1 LCNGVINFEFYFISS
16 CGLFFARFQMYSR
29 KVENSASL
37 MNKMENI
44 IHSGQFMSSH
54 VHENK
59 PEEEEE
65 IDIVS
70 DSSMESSSELMP
82 DVADANPV
90 TFYKFGPKTSQSI
103 AIDTSLTK
111 LNRCIQIVYQEG
123 KLITP
128 KWKNF
133 QGLKIAWADRVRLN
147 NVIWRAWYIQFV
159 ENVPPKYCFFSIPE
173 EDWHKKPQIPIVE
186 GMFWKR
192 RTETITS
199 QYMRWRR
206 FFLKHLHKRR
216 SHKSESPTDLKR
228 SFDEHDSLFNFRP
241 TTPLHSNTAF
251 EYDDLNNWFTDT
263 LFSSLNQPYLFP
275 NPKEMAQA
283 GNADIIQPGLIQL
296 QPSLEE
302 IMGTLDSGNGL
313 LSCEADLPLLMNI
326 SSCTKKHNQQEQ
338 QQHAS
343 TISTTAVANENN
355 SNNKNNSSS
364 NTDNNNNNKLSYVD
378 HGLLIDYDNAGRGGQ
393 STSYQS
399 GSGATFEYSN
409 SNTTSYC
416 EPYMPQMAAAGS
428 LNNRVVQYSMAKT
441 WADGAATTPFC
452 PYDEPQPTA
461 GDYFGQAVV
470 SAHNGP
476 SDFVSAYSV
485 VASSAS
491 VSSSACSSSSPSSSS
506 LSSSSSANST
516 TASVTVVAAAKRQRS
531 SKAKQQPQQQQGR
544 SLGTR
549 GERGKRRRTIQLDK
563 QLNVQPENYNDKT
576 VLGNAELAELS
587 RVACVKDKLM
597 CTVST
602 SGEAKGCCQS
612 SHNVI
617 TSSGHVGVGGVGVG
631 VGGYGLQQQQ
641 QQQQQQ
647 HQQQLQL
654 QLQSFG
660 NPFSPQSC
668 ILRPIPISL
677 GRGEP
682 SAFTSFNSPS
692 SNQLSPL
699 GGLSLS
705 PSQSPAASC
714 ALGMLGPSTSGVAS
728 SVPTPPS
735 PFNLT
740 QSMGTIPLLQN
751 RAVKSDGS
759 VVLFPTVGS
768 VQVPLASYS
777 NSNVV
782 GLSLPTSSICSE
794 NLTNVSSNS
803 CFEPLG
809 RSSTS
814 AQPFEKLCTE
824 LHKTTNNNNTSVTG
838 PVMSQDGSKIQLE
851 LCADS
856 SADRNERKRMQHL
869 QAEQYRRSALKEG
882 FDILEELVFDG
893 KLAATTR
900 PTNAMI
906 LNQAASEIRSLR
918 KVNVGNEKMIDAM
931 KAEVE
936 KLNAKIS
943 AYQRNLASSH
953 QGVVSTN
960 SFEDVVRVYMKQ
972 KFQKN
977 WKLWLLW
984 QLVQP
989 LYESYRK
996 EVTGQTSAEMMSS
1009 VQEWLAKHCNPTTV
1023 RPALSALLVRLATD
1037 SPILTNP
1044 QQFQL
1049 WIGKIVSEMQQ

>member
-16 CGLFFARFQMYSR
+16 CGLFIARFQMYSR

-70 DSSMESSSELMP
+70 DGSMESSSELVP

-133 QGLKIAWADRVRLN
+133 QGLKIAWTDRVRLN

-241 TTPLHSNTAF
+241 TTPLPAF
-251 EYDDLNNWFTDT
+251 EYDDLSNWFTDT

-313 LSCEADLPLLMNI
+313 LSCEADSPLLMNI
-326 SSCTKKHNQQEQ
+326 SSCTKKQNQQQQ

-343 TISTTAVANENN
+343 TITTTAAAVANENSN
-355 SNNKNNSSS
+355 NNKNNSSN
-364 NTDNNNNNKLSYVD
+364 NTDNNNNNNKLSYVD
-378 HGLLIDYDNAGRGGQ
+378 HGLLIDYDNAGGGAQ

-399 GSGATFEYSN
+399 GSGATFEYNN
-409 SNTTSYC
+409 SNATSYC

-428 LNNRVVQYSMAKT
+428 LDNRVVQYSMAKT
-441 WADGAATTPFC
+441 WADGDATTPFC

-461 GDYFGQAVV
+461 GDYFSQAAV
-470 SAHNGP
+470 SAHDGP

-491 VSSSACSSSSPSSSS
+491 VPSASSSACSSSSPSSSS

-516 TASVTVVAAAKRQRS
+516 TASVTVVAAAAAKRQRS
-531 SKAKQQPQQQQGR
+531 SKAKQQQQQQQQGR
-544 SLGTR
+544 CSLGTR

-563 QLNVQPENYNDKT
+563 QLNVASENYDKA
-576 VLGNAELAELS
+576 VLGNAELAEL
-587 RVACVKDKLM
+587 RVACIKDKLM

-617 TSSGHVGVGGVGVG
+617 TSSGHVGVGVG

-647 HQQQLQL
+647 FQLQP
-654 QLQSFG
+654 FG

-677 GRGEP
+677 GRSEP

-699 GGLSLS
+699 GGLTLS

-714 ALGMLGPSTSGVAS
+714 ALSMLGPSTSGVVS

-759 VVLFPTVGS
+759 MVLFPTVGS
-768 VQVPLASYS
+768 VQVPLAAYS

-794 NLTNVSSNS
+794 NLANVSSNS

-809 RSSTS
+809 RCSTS

-824 LHKTTNNNNTSVTG
+824 LHKTTNNNTSVTG

-851 LCADS
+851 LSADS
-856 SADRNERKRMQHL
+856 SVDRNERKRMQHL

-906 LNQAASEIRSLR
+906 LTQAASEIRSLR
-918 KVNVGNEKMIDAM
+918 KANVGNEKMIDAM

-936 KLNAKIS
+936 KLNAKMS

-953 QGVVSTN
+953 QGVVKTN

-1037 SPILTNP
+1037 SPILTDP